1 MSVFLSLL
9 NVKFLNNKMST
20 QINETEWLNIIQLKS
35 FVNPSEL
42 QTLFILKTSLMGDL
56 ERMYKC
62 IRM

>member
-1 MSVFLSLL
+1 MSMFLSLL
-9 NVKFLNNKMST
+9 NAKFLNNKMST

-42 QTLFILKTSLMGDL
+42 QALFILKTSLMGDL